1 MKILKLSIINLT
13 RLKIKSITQIT
24 IIIMCLSVISV
35 STNLNN
41 LINEYIKVQYN
52 TYANNLTISNI
63 LVRYIFILMIFII
76 TIMIFSILK
85 VNMEQSA
92 NDKINEITIY
102 KAIGYNNF
110 HIFSIIVYE
119 FIILTTIGSILSCVN
134 SYVVLK
140 FITKLINRILNI
152 NILIDIRN
160 FVQINIFILLILYII
175 CIYVSLK
182 FIYKIN
188 KIQILKLLD
197 N

>member
-1 MKILKLSIINLT
+1 
-13 RLKIKSITQIT
+13 
-24 IIIMCLSVISV
+24 
-35 STNLNN
+35 
-41 LINEYIKVQYN
+41 
-52 TYANNLTISNI
+52 
-63 LVRYIFILMIFII
+63 
-76 TIMIFSILK
+76 
-85 VNMEQSA
+85 MEQSA

>member
-76 TIMIFSILK
+76 TIMIFSIQK

>member
-52 TYANNLTISNI
+52 THANNLTISNI

-76 TIMIFSILK
+76 TIIIFSILK

-119 FIILTTIGSILSCVN
+119 FIILTTIGSVLSCVN
-134 SYVVLK
+134 SYFVLK
-140 FITKLINRILNI
+140 FITKLTR
-152 NILIDIRN
+152 
-160 FVQINIFILLILYII
+160 
-175 CIYVSLK
+175 CAS
-182 FIYKIN
+182 
-188 KIQILKLLD
+188 
-197 N
+197 